1 MIKINFASQNNFL
14 STIIKMVT
22 FSNYSHVELQ
32 INDICYGVNLNKGVH
47 ERTEQE
53 FFSCYDTVETFSIKY
68 MTDRKEAIIKEFM
81 DNAVGAK
88 YDYKSMMLLGLT
100 HRKFSEDNDKWFC
113 SEIIYTAFRKA
124 KLSLINFYM
133 KPERVTP
140 GDLHKSNLLTH
151 RKIWNRKSKGIIRSI
166 IRWFKP
172 F

>member
-1 MIKINFASQNNFL
+1 M
-14 STIIKMVT
+14 IIKVIT

-32 INDICYGVNLNKGVH
+32 IDGTCYGVNLKKGVFKRSPH
-47 ERTEQE
+47 E
-53 FFSCYDTVETFSIKY
+53 FFACYDTIETFSVKY
-68 MTDRKEAIIKEFM
+68 MTDRKQTIIKEFM
-81 DNAVGAK
+81 DNAIGAK
-88 YDYKSMMLLGLT
+88 YDWKSMVLLGLT

-113 SEIIYTAFRKA
+113 SEIIYEAFRKA
-124 KLSLINFYM
+124 KLPLINFYM

-151 RKIWNRKSKGIIRSI
+151 RKIWNRKSRGIIKSI